1 MPTRHLGAAGEGG
14 EARGGPTELEALSCE
29 TVQLKRGGVSGDG
42 PAKAEAA
49 FAEAVQLKRG
59 GVSDGAVPL
68 KWRPTL
74 AKRSS

>member
-1 MPTRHLGAAGEGG
+1 MPIRHLGAAGEGG
-14 EARGGPTELEALSCE
+14 EARDGPTELEALSCE

-59 GVSDGAVPL
+59 GVSEETVPL